1 MNHRASGEE
10 PSAEAYL
17 FSYLRMLETRG
28 EGLPPA
34 FVDALRRALSHYG
47 VQTLDRSPELEES
60 LLWIYKSHQ
69 RVEQQIAPV
78 LALLERRLR
87 QIQTL
92 SRAC

>member
-1 MNHRASGEE
+1 
-10 PSAEAYL
+10 
-17 FSYLRMLETRG
+17 MLETRG

-34 FVDALRRALSHYG
+34 FVSALRRVLAHYG
-47 VQTLDRSPELEES
+47 VQTLDRSPHLEES

-87 QIQTL
+87 RDPDAISAQLRSPFGLFSTE
-92 SRAC
+92 